1 MKKQSQQQGEDIRS
15 LFLKEFVRQVVIAGY
30 APLIENAKLQRKLAT
45 LQSIKKIISH
55 PKIIERPKVVPV
67 QVVNQIPTQLPVP
80 RPGQPLMKQSI
91 MNRPVNQVPN
101 RPSIQK
107 QMIKPQQQVQRQN
120 QAPQAPK
127 PRPDLQLRKITSGTG
142 KAMIIP
148 QKNQNDGYTESIS
161 SQQLIPGL
169 VKVNPILQ
177 DPSVSSVECPGP
189 DKQLLIN
196 RRGVI
201 ETSAINLTKEEIQTI
216 LDEISYRTRIPLM
229 QGAFKAAFDQ
239 YVLSAILSEFVGNR
253 FVISRKQD
261 PYHFE

>member
-148 QKNQNDGYTESIS
+148 QKNQNDGYTESIEIEAGTYS
-161 SQQLIPGL
+161 VTEMQEEDFDLLDAECTINNISHGSVCDKPS
-169 VKVNPILQ
+169 LQ
-177 DPSVSSVECPGP
+177 VWRWVCE
-189 DKQLLIN
+189 
-196 RRGVI
+196 
-201 ETSAINLTKEEIQTI
+201 
-216 LDEISYRTRIPLM
+216 
-229 QGAFKAAFDQ
+229 
-239 YVLSAILSEFVGNR
+239 
-253 FVISRKQD
+253 
-261 PYHFE
+261 

>member
-55 PKIIERPKVVPV
+55 PKIIAV

-177 DPSVSSVECPGP
+177 DPSV
-189 DKQLLIN
+189 
-196 RRGVI
+196 
-201 ETSAINLTKEEIQTI
+201 
-216 LDEISYRTRIPLM
+216 
-229 QGAFKAAFDQ
+229 
-239 YVLSAILSEFVGNR
+239 
-253 FVISRKQD
+253 
-261 PYHFE
+261 